1 MRLSTIRKALGN
13 RPTKQKEAATCP
25 QPFDA
30 LPNRAKSESGDQT
43 VAAHHAIIRR
53 EGRNS
58 AVSQA
63 GGGQVL
69 INRRPVAG
77 RQAVRSGDRVKIG
90 GTLFIFRERAQAAQT

>member
-1 MRLSTIRKALGN
+1 V
-13 RPTKQKEAATCP
+13 
-25 QPFDA
+25 FDA
-30 LPNRAKSESGDQT
+30 LPNRAMSVPGDQT
-43 VAAHHAIIRR
+43 VAAHNAVIRR